1 MQSLDV
7 LELWVQ
13 TKELFV
19 LLGELQEAEIRQMLE
34 VLVAEMRMQVDL
46 LEEEGCVLVAAKDQ
60 GRVLQVRTRAAGMT
74 TWSHLF

>member
-46 LEEEGCVLVAAKDQ
+46 LEEEP
-60 GRVLQVRTRAAGMT
+60 
-74 TWSHLF
+74 